1 MAPSITSQSGAIK
14 LVFDP
19 KTRLPGEVIEGVVE
33 LDVGLARKEGVSAI
47 GLKLRGV
54 ATTYV
59 LDFRND
65 SFFLPACAC
74 ACADY
79 DAQEDHGQHR

>member
-59 LDFRND
+59 FNFKNNT
-65 SFFLPACAC
+65 SFLPVFLCFC
-74 ACADY
+74 LYLC
-79 DAQEDHGQHR
+79 